1 MTLPEIGK
9 LIRATRRSLNL
20 TQHALARRAGVSRY
34 TILKLETGQANDIQ
48 FKTLTAV
55 LQALRLTVEVVGI
68 PVSGVTVLG
77 SDK

>member
-20 TQHALARRAGVSRY
+20 TQQALAKRAGVSRY
-34 TILKLETGQANDIQ
+34 TILKLETGQASDIQ

-55 LQALRLTVEVVGI
+55 LQALRLTVEVVGN

>member
-20 TQHALARRAGVSRY
+20 TQQALAKRAGVSRY
-34 TILKLETGQANDIQ
+34 TILKLETGQASDIQ

>member
-20 TQHALARRAGVSRY
+20 TQQALAKSAGVSRY
-34 TILKLETGQANDIQ
+34 TILKLETGQASDIQ

-55 LQALRLTVEVVGI
+55 LQALRLTVEVVGN

>member
-9 LIRATRRSLNL
+9 LIRVTRRSLNL
-20 TQHALARRAGVSRY
+20 TQQALAKRAGVSRY
-34 TILKLETGQANDIQ
+34 TILKLETGQASDIQ

-55 LQALRLTVEVVGI
+55 LQALRLTVEVVGN

>member
-20 TQHALARRAGVSRY
+20 TQQALAKRAGVSRY
-34 TILKLETGQANDIQ
+34 TILKLETGQASDIQ

-68 PVSGVTVLG
+68 PMSGVTVLG

>member
-20 TQHALARRAGVSRY
+20 TQQALAKRAGVSRY
-34 TILKLETGQANDIQ
+34 TILKLETGQASDIQ

-55 LQALRLTVEVVGI
+55 LQALRLTVGVVGN